1 MNAMS
6 EVPTKSVA
14 LSRVRRLIGR
24 TFSVAMLFSSIE
36 VVANSLAFEDLRA
49 TPLQLIALVL
59 SMSIIVGYFAQFWFF
74 QGGKFWY
81 AAHAVLITLIS
92 LLWIPVLDPVADGPE
107 KPWIWWTVGNAAIAA
122 GLAFRPAVAAV
133 FVVSLP
139 TIWFFVRTSPQ
150 GGSAPWG
157 DALQDSIYTL
167 LFSLSIS
174 GLLALFQDAA
184 RRVDLENHRA
194 MLAAAER
201 ARTDAIESER
211 ARIDALVHDKV
222 LTTLLVAANS
232 KSPEEFSAAVELADA
247 AVESLEG
254 LESDLVDKRE
264 IITANSL
271 FRALKDAVARMN
283 ANVEIT
289 IDNSSDQQVEPR
301 VADALTEATLQAVHN
316 SLLHAGS
323 NAKRGL
329 KMRTNGGRLK
339 IVIFDTG
346 RGFRVSRIS
355 ASRLGLRLSIIDR
368 VEKVGGRVFIDTK
381 PGHGTNIIL
390 EWGEK

>member
-24 TFSVAMLFSSIE
+24 TFSIAMSFSSIE
-36 VVANSLAFEDLRA
+36 VVANALAFEDLRA

-59 SMSIIVGYFAQFWFF
+59 SMSIIVGYFVQFWFF

-139 TIWFFVRTSPQ
+139 TIWLFVRTSPQ

-316 SLLHAGS
+316 SILHAGM

-329 KMRTNGGRLK
+329 KMRTNGNKLK

-346 RGFRVSRIS
+346 RGFRVSRIP

-381 PGHGTNIIL
+381 PGFGTNIIL